1 MSEYTNEMLRELQS
15 KTLDEKIAISLT
27 RILEFAKYF
36 ENKVY
41 VSYSGGKD
49 STVLLDLVRK
59 VLPNVD
65 VVFSNTGLEYPEIQ
79 QIARKNN
86 AKIVYPEMGFHKVIT
101 KYGYPIISKE
111 VSKAIY
117 YARKIREREREYS
130 CYRKMLLGKYPEK
143 KQYLNAEKNCLECDK
158 MMMGLDEVGK
168 KTKSAFNKEKWL
180 PIARDMPF
188 LVSHYCCDV
197 MKKRPIHKYEKST
210 SMYGYIGTLT
220 SESRLRKQAWLKHGC
235 NAFDGSKISSQPLS
249 FWTEQDILEYIQR
262 YNLEIC
268 SVYGKVVEKYGELRL
283 TGVQRTGCIYCGFGC
298 HLDKESRYLKLKE
311 THPDKYNYCI
321 NGGQWIDNPFYVPG
335 LSLEPDEWGWIN
347 WNPKQIWSPSKDG
360 LGLGRV
366 FDMINEVYGENFIVY
381 K

>member
-1 MSEYTNEMLRELQS
+1 
-15 KTLDEKIAISLT
+15 
-27 RILEFAKYF
+27 
-36 ENKVY
+36 
-41 VSYSGGKD
+41 
-49 STVLLDLVRK
+49 
-59 VLPNVD
+59 
-65 VVFSNTGLEYPEIQ
+65 
-79 QIARKNN
+79 
-86 AKIVYPEMGFHKVIT
+86 
-101 KYGYPIISKE
+101 
-111 VSKAIY
+111 
-117 YARKIREREREYS
+117 
-130 CYRKMLLGKYPEK
+130 
-143 KQYLNAEKNCLECDK
+143 
-158 MMMGLDEVGK
+158 
-168 KTKSAFNKEKWL
+168 
-180 PIARDMPF
+180 
-188 LVSHYCCDV
+188 

-335 LSLEPDEWGWIN
+335 LSLEPDEWGWVN